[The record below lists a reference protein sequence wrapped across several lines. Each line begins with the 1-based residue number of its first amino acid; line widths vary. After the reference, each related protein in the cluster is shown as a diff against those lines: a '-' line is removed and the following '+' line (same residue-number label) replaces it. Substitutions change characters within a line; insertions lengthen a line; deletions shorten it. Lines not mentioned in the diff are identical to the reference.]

1 MAGLRMVWIND
12 TVNPAVPAGLAK
24 AAYKRLGTWAFEKR
38 QKWTDFINA
47 KSIDRLQLLAASLTA
62 SFVGEQPSNAPN
74 MSPRILVLHNDMPP
88 ASLTQAN
95 VDAYHRAHEITIH
108 EDGTTYTQIWFKGD
122 PLTTDFETYF
132 GDYATDE
139 SEAMINLPRARR
151 MFAMM
156 LITKCR

>member
-24 AAYKRLGTWAFEKR
+24 AAYKRMGTWAFEKR
-38 QKWTDFINA
+38 QKWIDFIRA
-47 KSIDRLQLLAASLTA
+47 SSTERLHVLATSLTA

-74 MSPRILVLHNDMPP
+74 MSPRVLILHNDTPPMP
-88 ASLTQAN
+88 LTQPN
-95 VDAYHRAHEITIH
+95 VDAYHRAHEVTLQ
-108 EDGTTYTQIWFKGD
+108 EDGTTYTQISFKGD
-122 PLTTDFETYF
+122 PLMTDFQAYF

-139 SEAMINLPRARR
+139 GEAQINLPRARR